1 MLFYCSQM
9 RWMVTVMRALSA
21 RIIVHPSYAIEAEAG
36 AGFELRASHGGWERA
51 FVALGV
57 ST

>member
-1 MLFYCSQM
+1 
-9 RWMVTVMRALSA
+9 MVTVMRALSA